1 MRYGYCIFCDDIR
14 TELGEKLSFMGVYN
28 GVLLLPEFPYTL
40 PKLCAQINLVTPT
53 NLPYRSIVLECFA
66 PGEDQP
72 LLRENLDTVQLD
84 EQEQMSVVAGEQTP
98 DVVVG
103 ASLVFSPLR
112 IRRPGFLSIRA
123 VIDDEP
129 VEISSLR
136 IAKHHDH

>member
-14 TELGEKLSFMGVYN
+14 SELGEKLSFMGVYN

-40 PKLCAQINLVTPT
+40 AKLCAQINLVTPSSQ
-53 NLPYRSIVLECFA
+53 PYRSIILECFA

-72 LLRENLDTVQLD
+72 LLRENLDTVHLD
-84 EQEQMSVVAGEQTP
+84 EQEQSGSSNDHGQSP

-103 ASLVFSPLR
+103 ASLVFSPLK
-112 IRRPGFLSIRA
+112 IRRPGFLSVRA
-123 VIDDEP
+123 VIDDAP

-136 IAKHHDH
+136 IAEDR